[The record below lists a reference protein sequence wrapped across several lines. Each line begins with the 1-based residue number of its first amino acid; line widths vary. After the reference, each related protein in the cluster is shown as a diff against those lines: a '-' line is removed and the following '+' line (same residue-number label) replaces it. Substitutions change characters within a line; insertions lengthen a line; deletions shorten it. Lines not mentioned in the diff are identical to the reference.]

1 LGREREKREKRKG
14 MERGRGTQRGK
25 DGEERRKGKRGKR
38 ESTASPTKILDP
50 PLSLSIIGCSKS
62 AHINEVC

>member
-1 LGREREKREKRKG
+1 MGREREKREKRKG

-38 ESTASPTKILDP
+38 ESTASPYKNSGSTTVPVDNRLF
-50 PLSLSIIGCSKS
+50 
-62 AHINEVC
+62 EVSPHQ

>member
-14 MERGRGTQRGK
+14 MERGRETQRGK

-38 ESTASPTKILDP
+38 ESTASPYKN
-50 PLSLSIIGCSKS
+50 SGS
-62 AHINEVC
+62 ATVPVDNKLFEVSPHQ